1 MIGYFSEWAKNLTL
15 AVVIV
20 SLFEMLLPNNKIK
33 KYIKVVMGLY
43 ILFNIISPFV
53 KKDFS
58 FELENVIENNK
69 SKTVSTEAINQ
80 TSMDTRLKQICKEE
94 LEKDIIK
101 KVEEQGYVV
110 ENCKV
115 DVKIEEDTNIDKIT
129 LRVKKS
135 NEEIQKEENQKQ
147 NDIQQK
153 LVKEVQKIKK
163 VQIGENKTENKTE
176 NKNGDENLSAQDISN
191 IKSFLIKEY
200 EVNEKCL
207 KIN

>member
-1 MIGYFSEWAKNLTL
+1 MIAYFSEWAQNLTL

-20 SLFEMLLPNNKIK
+20 SLFEMLLPNNKTK

-69 SKTVSTEAINQ
+69 SKTVSTETINQ

-115 DVKIEEDTNIDKIT
+115 DVKIEEETNIDKIT

-153 LVKEVQKIKK
+153 LVKEVQRIKK
-163 VQIGENKTENKTE
+163 VQIGENKTENK
-176 NKNGDENLSAQDISN
+176 NVDENLSAQDISN
-191 IKSFLIKEY
+191 IKNFLIKEY

>member
-1 MIGYFSEWAKNLTL
+1 MIDYFSEWAQNLTL
-15 AVVIV
+15 AIVIV
-20 SLFEMLLPNNKIK
+20 SLFEMLLPNNKTK

-135 NEEIQKEENQKQ
+135 KEENQKQ

-163 VQIGENKTENKTE
+163 VQIGENKTE

>member
-147 NDIQQK
+147 NDIQKK

-163 VQIGENKTENKTE
+163 VQIGENKTENKNE
-176 NKNGDENLSAQDISN
+176 DENLSAQDISN

>member
-1 MIGYFSEWAKNLTL
+1 MIAYFSEWAKNLTL

-20 SLFEMLLPNNKIK
+20 SLFEMLLPNNKTK

-53 KKDFS
+53 KNDFS

-69 SKTVSTEAINQ
+69 SKTVSTEIINQ

-115 DVKIEEDTNIDKIT
+115 DVKIEEETNIDKIT

-163 VQIGENKTENKTE
+163 VQIGENKTENK
-176 NKNGDENLSAQDISN
+176 NVDENLSAQEISN
-191 IKSFLIKEY
+191 IKNFLIKEY

>member
-1 MIGYFSEWAKNLTL
+1 MIDYFSEWAQNLTL
-15 AVVIV
+15 AIVIV
-20 SLFEMLLPNNKIK
+20 SLFEMLLPNNKTK

-53 KKDFS
+53 KNDFS
-58 FELENVIENNK
+58 IQLENIVENSK
-69 SKTVSTEAINQ
+69 SQTTSTEAVDQ

-94 LEKDIIK
+94 LEKDIKQKI
-101 KVEEQGYVV
+101 EGQGYIV
-110 ENCKV
+110 ESCKV
-115 DVKIEEDTNIDKIT
+115 DIKIEEQTDIEKIT
-129 LRVKKS
+129 LKVKKENKT
-135 NEEIQKEENQKQ
+135 NEEKENKKEEQEKQ

-163 VQIGENKTENKTE
+163 VQIGETK
-176 NKNGDENLSAQDISN
+176 KNSNEQNLSTQDISN
-191 IKSFLIKEY
+191 IKNFLTKEY

>member
-1 MIGYFSEWAKNLTL
+1 MIAYFSEWAKNLTL

-20 SLFEMLLPNNKIK
+20 SLFEMLLPNNKTK
-33 KYIKVVMGLY
+33 KYVKVVMGLY
-43 ILFNIISPFV
+43 ILFNIMSPFV

-58 FELENVIENNK
+58 FELENVIENSK
-69 SKTVSTEAINQ
+69 SKTVSTEVVNQ

-94 LEKDIIK
+94 LEKDITK

-115 DVKIEEDTNIDKIT
+115 DVKIEEDTNIKKII
-129 LRVKKS
+129 LKVKKS
-135 NEEIQKEENQKQ
+135 NEEIQKEEKQ
-147 NDIQQK
+147 EENDIQQK

-163 VQIGENKTENKTE
+163 VQIGDSKQE
-176 NKNGDENLSAQDISN
+176 NKNLDENLSAQDISN
-191 IKSFLIKEY
+191 IKNFLIKEY

>member
-1 MIGYFSEWAKNLTL
+1 MIACFSEWAKNLTL

-163 VQIGENKTENKTE
+163 VQIGENKTENK
-176 NKNGDENLSAQDISN
+176 NGDENLSAQDISN

>member
-1 MIGYFSEWAKNLTL
+1 MIAYFSEWAKNLTL

-20 SLFEMLLPNNKIK
+20 SLFEMLLPNNKTK

-53 KKDFS
+53 KNDFS

-69 SKTVSTEAINQ
+69 SKTVSTEIINQ

-115 DVKIEEDTNIDKIT
+115 DVKIEEETNIDKIT

-163 VQIGENKTENKTE
+163 VQIGENKTENK
-176 NKNGDENLSAQDISN
+176 NIDENLSAQEISN
-191 IKSFLIKEY
+191 IKNFLIKEY

>member
-1 MIGYFSEWAKNLTL
+1 MIACFSEWAKNLTL

-20 SLFEMLLPNNKIK
+20 SLFEMLLPNNKTK
-33 KYIKVVMGLY
+33 KYIKVVIGLY

-58 FELENVIENNK
+58 FELENVIENSK
-69 SKTVSTEAINQ
+69 SKTVSTEEVNQ

-94 LEKDIIK
+94 LEKDITK

-110 ENCKV
+110 ENCNI
-115 DVKIEEDTNIDKIT
+115 DIKIEEETNIEKIT
-129 LRVKKS
+129 LKVKKL
-135 NEEIQKEENQKQ
+135 NEEIKKEEKQKQ

-163 VQIGENKTENKTE
+163 VQIGESKQE
-176 NKNGDENLSAQDISN
+176 NKNVDENLSAQDISN
-191 IKSFLIKEY
+191 IKNFLIKEY

>member
-1 MIGYFSEWAKNLTL
+1 MIDYFSEWTQNLTL
-15 AVVIV
+15 AIVIV
-20 SLFEMLLPNNKIK
+20 SLFEMLLPNNKTK

-53 KKDFS
+53 KNDFS
-58 FELENVIENNK
+58 IQLENIVENSK
-69 SKTVSTEAINQ
+69 SQTTSTEAVDQ

-94 LEKDIIK
+94 LEKDIKQKI
-101 KVEEQGYVV
+101 EGQGYIV
-110 ENCKV
+110 ESCKV
-115 DVKIEEDTNIDKIT
+115 DIKIEEQTDIEKIT
-129 LRVKKS
+129 LKVKKENKT
-135 NEEIQKEENQKQ
+135 NEEKENNKEEQEKQ

-163 VQIGENKTENKTE
+163 VQIGETK
-176 NKNGDENLSAQDISN
+176 KNSNEQNLSTQDISN
-191 IKSFLIKEY
+191 IKNFLIKEY

>member
-58 FELENVIENNK
+58 IELENVIENNK

-163 VQIGENKTENKTE
+163 VQIGENKTENKNE
-176 NKNGDENLSAQDISN
+176 DENLSAQDISN

>member
-1 MIGYFSEWAKNLTL
+1 MIACFSEWAKNLTL

-20 SLFEMLLPNNKIK
+20 SLFEMLLPNNKTK

-58 FELENVIENNK
+58 FELENVIENSK
-69 SKTVSTEAINQ
+69 SKTVSTEEVNQ

-94 LEKDIIK
+94 LEKDITK

-110 ENCKV
+110 ENCNI
-115 DVKIEEDTNIDKIT
+115 DIKIEEETHIEKIT
-129 LRVKKS
+129 LKVKKL
-135 NEEIQKEENQKQ
+135 NEEIKKEEKQKQ

-163 VQIGENKTENKTE
+163 VQIGESKQE
-176 NKNGDENLSAQDISN
+176 NKNVDENLSAQDISN
-191 IKSFLIKEY
+191 IKNFLIKEY

>member
-69 SKTVSTEAINQ
+69 SKTASTKAINQ

-163 VQIGENKTENKTE
+163 VQIGENKTENKNE
-176 NKNGDENLSAQDISN
+176 DENLSAQDISN

>member
-1 MIGYFSEWAKNLTL
+1 MIAYFSEWAKNLTL

-20 SLFEMLLPNNKIK
+20 SLFEMLLPNNKTK

-58 FELENVIENNK
+58 FELENVIENSK
-69 SKTVSTEAINQ
+69 SKIVSTEVVNQ

-94 LEKDIIK
+94 LEKDITK

-115 DVKIEEDTNIDKIT
+115 DVKIEEDTNIEKIT
-129 LRVKKS
+129 LKVKKS
-135 NEEIQKEENQKQ
+135 NEEIQKEEKQ
-147 NDIQQK
+147 EENDIQQK
-153 LVKEVQKIKK
+153 LVKEVQKIRK
-163 VQIGENKTENKTE
+163 VQIGENKQE
-176 NKNGDENLSAQDISN
+176 NKNVDENLSAQDISN
-191 IKSFLIKEY
+191 IKNFLIKEY

>member
-1 MIGYFSEWAKNLTL
+1 MIACFSEWAKNLTL

-20 SLFEMLLPNNKIK
+20 SLFEMLLPNNKTK

-53 KKDFS
+53 KNDFS

-69 SKTVSTEAINQ
+69 SKTVSTEIINQ

-115 DVKIEEDTNIDKIT
+115 DVKIEEETNIDKIT

-163 VQIGENKTENKTE
+163 VQIGENKTENK
-176 NKNGDENLSAQDISN
+176 NVDENLSAQEISN
-191 IKSFLIKEY
+191 IKNFLIKEY

>member
-1 MIGYFSEWAKNLTL
+1 MIGYFSEWAKNLSL

-163 VQIGENKTENKTE
+163 VQIGENKTENKNE
-176 NKNGDENLSAQDISN
+176 DENLSAQDISN

>member
-1 MIGYFSEWAKNLTL
+1 MIDYFSEWAQNLTL
-15 AVVIV
+15 AIVIV
-20 SLFEMLLPNNKIK
+20 SLFEMLLPTNKTK

-53 KKDFS
+53 KNDFS
-58 FELENVIENNK
+58 IQLENIVENSK
-69 SKTVSTEAINQ
+69 SQTTSTEAVDQ

-94 LEKDIIK
+94 LEKDIKQKI
-101 KVEEQGYVV
+101 EGQGYIV
-110 ENCKV
+110 ESCKV
-115 DVKIEEDTNIDKIT
+115 DIKIEEQTDIEKIT
-129 LRVKKS
+129 LKVKKENKT
-135 NEEIQKEENQKQ
+135 NEEKENNKEEQEKQ

-163 VQIGENKTENKTE
+163 VQIGETK
-176 NKNGDENLSAQDISN
+176 KNSNEQNLSTQDISN
-191 IKSFLIKEY
+191 IKNFLIKEY

>member
-1 MIGYFSEWAKNLTL
+1 MIAYFSEWAKNLTL

-20 SLFEMLLPNNKIK
+20 SLFEMLLPNNKTK
-33 KYIKVVMGLY
+33 KYVKVVMGLY
-43 ILFNIISPFV
+43 ILFNIMSPFV

-58 FELENVIENNK
+58 FELENVIENSK
-69 SKTVSTEAINQ
+69 SKTVSTEVVNQ

-94 LEKDIIK
+94 LEKDITK

-115 DVKIEEDTNIDKIT
+115 DVKIEEDTNIKKIT
-129 LRVKKS
+129 LKVKKS
-135 NEEIQKEENQKQ
+135 NEEIQKEEKQ
-147 NDIQQK
+147 EENDIQQK

-163 VQIGENKTENKTE
+163 VQIGDSKQE
-176 NKNGDENLSAQDISN
+176 NKNVDENLSAQDISN
-191 IKSFLIKEY
+191 IKNFLIKEY

>member
-1 MIGYFSEWAKNLTL
+1 MIACFSEWAKNLTL

-20 SLFEMLLPNNKIK
+20 SLFEMLLPNNKTK

-58 FELENVIENNK
+58 FELENVIENSK
-69 SKTVSTEAINQ
+69 SKTVSTEEVNQ

-94 LEKDIIK
+94 LEKDITK

-110 ENCKV
+110 ENCNFYI
-115 DVKIEEDTNIDKIT
+115 KIEEETNIEKIT
-129 LRVKKS
+129 LKVKKL
-135 NEEIQKEENQKQ
+135 NEEIKKEEKQKQ
-147 NDIQQK
+147 NDVQQK

-163 VQIGENKTENKTE
+163 VQIGESKQE
-176 NKNGDENLSAQDISN
+176 NKNVDENLSAQDKSN
-191 IKSFLIKEY
+191 IKNFLIKEY

>member
-1 MIGYFSEWAKNLTL
+1 MIDYFSEWTQNLTL
-15 AVVIV
+15 AIVIV
-20 SLFEMLLPNNKIK
+20 SLFEMLLPNNKTK

-53 KKDFS
+53 KNDFS
-58 FELENVIENNK
+58 IQLENIVENSK
-69 SKTVSTEAINQ
+69 SQTTSTEAVDQ

-94 LEKDIIK
+94 LEKDIKQKI
-101 KVEEQGYVV
+101 EGQGYIV
-110 ENCKV
+110 ESCKV
-115 DVKIEEDTNIDKIT
+115 DIKIEEQTDIEKIT
-129 LRVKKS
+129 LKVKKE
-135 NEEIQKEENQKQ
+135 NKTNKEKENNKEEQEKQ

-163 VQIGENKTENKTE
+163 VQIGETK
-176 NKNGDENLSAQDISN
+176 KNSNEQNLSTQDISN
-191 IKSFLIKEY
+191 IKNFLIKEY

>member
-1 MIGYFSEWAKNLTL
+1 MIACFSEWAKNLTL

-20 SLFEMLLPNNKIK
+20 SLFEMLLPNNKTK

-58 FELENVIENNK
+58 FELENVIENSK
-69 SKTVSTEAINQ
+69 SKTVSTEEVNQ

-94 LEKDIIK
+94 LEKDITQ
-101 KVEEQGYVV
+101 KVEEQGYLV
-110 ENCKV
+110 ENCNV
-115 DVKIEEDTNIDKIT
+115 DIKIEEETNIEKIT
-129 LRVKKS
+129 LKVKKL
-135 NEEIQKEENQKQ
+135 NEEIKKEEKQKQ

-153 LVKEVQKIKK
+153 LVKEVQKIKN
-163 VQIGENKTENKTE
+163 VQIGESKQE
-176 NKNGDENLSAQDISN
+176 NKNVDENLSAQDISN
-191 IKSFLIKEY
+191 IKNFLIKEY

>member
-1 MIGYFSEWAKNLTL
+1 MIDYFSEWAQNLTL
-15 AVVIV
+15 AIVIV
-20 SLFEMLLPNNKIK
+20 SLFEMLLPNNKTK

-53 KKDFS
+53 KNDLS
-58 FELENVIENNK
+58 IQLENIVENSK
-69 SKTVSTEAINQ
+69 SQTTSTEAVDQ

-94 LEKDIIK
+94 LEKDIKQKI
-101 KVEEQGYVV
+101 EGQGYIV
-110 ENCKV
+110 ESCKV
-115 DVKIEEDTNIDKIT
+115 DIKIEEKTDIEKIT
-129 LRVKKS
+129 LKVKKENKT
-135 NEEIQKEENQKQ
+135 NEEKENNKEEQEKQ

-163 VQIGENKTENKTE
+163 VQIGETK
-176 NKNGDENLSAQDISN
+176 KNSNEQNLSTQDISN
-191 IKSFLIKEY
+191 IKNFLIKEY

>member
-1 MIGYFSEWAKNLTL
+1 MIACFSEWAKNLTL

-20 SLFEMLLPNNKIK
+20 SLFEMLLPNNKTK

-58 FELENVIENNK
+58 FELENVIENSK
-69 SKTVSTEAINQ
+69 SKTVSTEEVNQ

-94 LEKDIIK
+94 LEKDITQ
-101 KVEEQGYVV
+101 KVEEQGYLV
-110 ENCKV
+110 ENCNV
-115 DVKIEEDTNIDKIT
+115 DIKIEEETNIEKIT
-129 LRVKKS
+129 LKVKKL
-135 NEEIQKEENQKQ
+135 NEEIKKEEKQKQ

-163 VQIGENKTENKTE
+163 VQIGESKQE
-176 NKNGDENLSAQDISN
+176 NKNVDENLSAQDISN
-191 IKSFLIKEY
+191 IKNFLIKEY

>member
-20 SLFEMLLPNNKIK
+20 SLFEMLLPNNKTK

-58 FELENVIENNK
+58 FELENVIENSK
-69 SKTVSTEAINQ
+69 SKTVSTEEVNQ
-80 TSMDTRLKQICKEE
+80 TSMDTRLKQICKEK
-94 LEKDIIK
+94 LEKDITK

-110 ENCKV
+110 ENCNI
-115 DVKIEEDTNIDKIT
+115 DIKIEEETNIEKIT
-129 LRVKKS
+129 LKVKKL
-135 NEEIQKEENQKQ
+135 NEEIKKEEKQKQ

-163 VQIGENKTENKTE
+163 VQIGESKQE
-176 NKNGDENLSAQDISN
+176 NKNVDENLSAQDISN
-191 IKSFLIKEY
+191 IKNFLIKEY

>member
-1 MIGYFSEWAKNLTL
+1 MIACFSEWAKNLTL

-20 SLFEMLLPNNKIK
+20 SLFEMLLPNNKTK

-58 FELENVIENNK
+58 FELENVIENSK
-69 SKTVSTEAINQ
+69 SKTVSTEEVNQ

-94 LEKDIIK
+94 LEKDITQ
-101 KVEEQGYVV
+101 KVEEQGYLV
-110 ENCKV
+110 ENCNV
-115 DVKIEEDTNIDKIT
+115 DIKIEEETNIEKIT
-129 LRVKKS
+129 LKVKKL
-135 NEEIQKEENQKQ
+135 NEEIKKEEKQKQ
-147 NDIQQK
+147 NDIQKK

-163 VQIGENKTENKTE
+163 VQIGESKQE
-176 NKNGDENLSAQDISN
+176 NKNVDENLSAQDISN
-191 IKSFLIKEY
+191 IKNFLIKEY

>member
-1 MIGYFSEWAKNLTL
+1 MIAYFSEWAKNLTL

-20 SLFEMLLPNNKIK
+20 SLFEMLLPNNKTK

-53 KKDFS
+53 KNDFS

-69 SKTVSTEAINQ
+69 SKTVSTEIINQ

-115 DVKIEEDTNIDKIT
+115 DVKIEEETNIDKIT

-163 VQIGENKTENKTE
+163 VHIGEKKTE
-176 NKNGDENLSAQDISN
+176 NKNVDENLSAQEISN
-191 IKSFLIKEY
+191 IKNFLIKEY

>member
-1 MIGYFSEWAKNLTL
+1 MIACFSEWAKNLTL

-20 SLFEMLLPNNKIK
+20 SLFEMLLPNNKTK

-58 FELENVIENNK
+58 FELENVIENSK
-69 SKTVSTEAINQ
+69 SKTVSTEEVNQ
-80 TSMDTRLKQICKEE
+80 TSMDTRLKQICKEK
-94 LEKDIIK
+94 LEKDITK

-110 ENCKV
+110 ENCNI
-115 DVKIEEDTNIDKIT
+115 DIKIEEETNIEKIT
-129 LRVKKS
+129 LKVKKL
-135 NEEIQKEENQKQ
+135 NEEIKKEEKQKQ

-163 VQIGENKTENKTE
+163 VQIGESKQE
-176 NKNGDENLSAQDISN
+176 NKNVDENLSAQDISN
-191 IKSFLIKEY
+191 IKNFLIKEY

>member
-1 MIGYFSEWAKNLTL
+1 MIAYFSEWAKNLTL

-20 SLFEMLLPNNKIK
+20 SLFEMLLPNNKTK
-33 KYIKVVMGLY
+33 KYVKVVMGLY
-43 ILFNIISPFV
+43 ILFNIMSPFV

-58 FELENVIENNK
+58 FELENVIEKSK
-69 SKTVSTEAINQ
+69 SKTVSTEVVNQ

-94 LEKDIIK
+94 LEKDITK

-115 DVKIEEDTNIDKIT
+115 DVKIEEDTNIKKIT
-129 LRVKKS
+129 LKVKKS
-135 NEEIQKEENQKQ
+135 NEEIQKEEKQ
-147 NDIQQK
+147 EENDIQQK

-163 VQIGENKTENKTE
+163 VQIGDSKQE
-176 NKNGDENLSAQDISN
+176 NKNVDENLSAQDISN
-191 IKSFLIKEY
+191 IKNFLIKEY